1 MNPTSLIQTLAPVL
15 FTIEIAL
22 YVLLGGLG
30 MAGLVLFVWRWN
42 AISAASGDAD
52 KWRALLSKDLDK
64 GANLDHLQVTIED
77 ERTLP
82 GRVVKLGKENI
93 GLSPEALEKVYEVQ
107 ESAERRHLETGV
119 SFLGTVGANAPFLGL
134 TGTVLGILIAFNK
147 FAQAGGKG
155 STEVM
160 VAIARALVATAL
172 GLIIAIPAVVAFNI
186 LKNRIKILLDR
197 SREVRGL
204 VVARSLNAAAKES

>member
-30 MAGLVLFVWRWN
+30 LAGLVLFIWRWN
-42 AISAASGDAD
+42 SISAATGDAD

-64 GANLDHLQVTIED
+64 GANLDHITVTVEE

-93 GLSPEALEKVYEVQ
+93 GLSPEALEKVYDVQ
-107 ESAERRHLETGV
+107 ESTERRHLETGV

>member
-1 MNPTSLIQTLAPVL
+1 MNPTSMIQTLAPVL

-22 YVLLGGLG
+22 YALLIGLG
-30 MAGLVLFVWRWN
+30 VTGIVLFIWRWK
-42 AISAASGDAD
+42 ALSVAQGDAA
-52 KWRALLSKDLDK
+52 KWKTLLMQNLSKGDS
-64 GANLDHLQVTIED
+64 LDHIAVTIEE

-82 GRVVKLGKENI
+82 GRVVKLGKESA

-107 ESAERRHLETGV
+107 ESAERRHLESGV

-155 STEVM
+155 STDVM
-160 VAIARALVATAL
+160 VAIARALIATAL
-172 GLIIAIPAVVAFNI
+172 GLIVAIPAVIAFNI
-186 LKNRIKILLDR
+186 LKNRIKKILDG

-204 VVARSLNAAAKES
+204 VVARSLNAAAKEK

>member
-15 FTIEIAL
+15 FTVEIAL
-22 YVLLGGLG
+22 YAILGGLG
-30 MAGLVLFVWRWN
+30 LTGLVLFVWRWN
-42 AISAASGDAD
+42 AISAATGDAD
-52 KWRALLSKDLDK
+52 KWRTVLSQGLSKGGDL
-64 GANLDHLQVTIED
+64 GHIHVTVED

-82 GRVVKLGKENI
+82 GRVVKLGKDNI
-93 GLSPEALEKVYEVQ
+93 GLSPEALEKVYDVQ
-107 ESAERRHLETGV
+107 ESTERRHLETGV

-172 GLIIAIPAVVAFNI
+172 GLMIAIPAVVAFNI

-204 VVARSLNAAAKES
+204 VVARSLNAAAKEV

>member
-15 FTIEIAL
+15 FTVEIAL
-22 YVLLGGLG
+22 YAILAGLG
-30 MAGLVLFVWRWN
+30 LAGLVLFVWRWN
-42 AISAASGDAD
+42 AISKATGDAD
-52 KWRALLSKDLDK
+52 KWRVLLSKDLDK
-64 GANLDHLQVTIED
+64 GANLDHIAVSVED

-107 ESAERRHLETGV
+107 ESTERRNLETGV

-204 VVARSLNAAAKES
+204 VVARSLNAAAKEV

>member
-30 MAGLVLFVWRWN
+30 LVGLVLFVWRWN
-42 AISAASGDAD
+42 VISKAAGDAD

-64 GANLDHLQVTIED
+64 GANLDHIAVTVED

-93 GLSPEALEKVYEVQ
+93 GLSPEA
-107 ESAERRHLETGV
+107 
-119 SFLGTVGANAPFLGL
+119 
-134 TGTVLGILIAFNK
+134 
-147 FAQAGGKG
+147 
-155 STEVM
+155 
-160 VAIARALVATAL
+160 
-172 GLIIAIPAVVAFNI
+172 
-186 LKNRIKILLDR
+186 
-197 SREVRGL
+197 
-204 VVARSLNAAAKES
+204 

>member
-1 MNPTSLIQTLAPVL
+1 MNANFIGTFAPVL

-22 YVLLGGLG
+22 YVLLVGLG
-30 MAGLVLFVWRWN
+30 ITGLVLFVWRWK
-42 AISAASGDAD
+42 ALSVAQGDAEKWKTLLSANLASGTS
-52 KWRALLSKDLDK
+52 LE
-64 GANLDHLQVTIED
+64 HIQVTVEE
-77 ERTLP
+77 ERTYP
-82 GRVVKLGKENI
+82 GRVVKLGKQSA

-107 ESAERRHLETGV
+107 ESAERRSLESGV

-160 VAIARALVATAL
+160 VAIARALIATSL

-186 LKNRIKILLDR
+186 LKNRIRQIMDS

-204 VVARSLNAAAKES
+204 VVARSLNAAAKEK

>member
-15 FTIEIAL
+15 FTVEIAL
-22 YVLLGGLG
+22 YAILAGLG
-30 MAGLVLFVWRWN
+30 LTGLVLFVWRWN
-42 AISAASGDAD
+42 VITKATGDAD
-52 KWRALLSKDLDK
+52 KWRSVLSQGLSKGGDL
-64 GANLDHLQVTIED
+64 GHVTVSAED

-93 GLSPEALEKVYEVQ
+93 GLSPEALEKVYDVQ
-107 ESAERRHLETGV
+107 ESTERRHLETGV

-172 GLIIAIPAVVAFNI
+172 GLVIAIPAVVAFNI

-204 VVARSLNAAAKES
+204 VVARSLNAAAKEV

>member
-15 FTIEIAL
+15 FTVEIAL
-22 YVLLGGLG
+22 YAVLAGLG
-30 MAGLVLFVWRWN
+30 LAGLVLFVWRWN
-42 AISAASGDAD
+42 AISAATGDAD
-52 KWRALLSKDLDK
+52 KWRTLLSQGLSKGGDL
-64 GANLDHLQVTIED
+64 GHVQVSVED

-107 ESAERRHLETGV
+107 ESTERRHLETGV

>member
-1 MNPTSLIQTLAPVL
+1 MNANFIGTFAPVL

-22 YVLLGGLG
+22 YALLVVLGVT
-30 MAGLVLFVWRWN
+30 GLVLFIWRWKTL
-42 AISAASGDAD
+42 SVAAGDAA
-52 KWRALLSKDLDK
+52 KWKKLLSENLSS
-64 GANLDHLQVTIED
+64 GASLDHIQVTVEE

-82 GRVVKLGKENI
+82 GRVVKLGKDSQ

-107 ESAERRHLETGV
+107 ESAEKRHLESGV

-147 FAQAGGKG
+147 FAEAGGKG

-172 GLIIAIPAVVAFNI
+172 GLIIAIPAVVAFNV
-186 LKNRIKILLDR
+186 LKNRIRTILDG

-204 VVARSLNAAAKES
+204 VVARSLNAAAKEK

>member
-30 MAGLVLFVWRWN
+30 LAGLVLFIWRWN
-42 AISAASGDAD
+42 SISAATGDAD

-64 GANLDHLQVTIED
+64 GANLDHITVTVEE

-93 GLSPEALEKVYEVQ
+93 GLSPEALEKVYDVQ
-107 ESAERRHLETGV
+107 ESTERRHLETGV

-172 GLIIAIPAVVAFNI
+172 GLMIAIPAVVAFNI

-204 VVARSLNAAAKES
+204 VVARSLNAAAKEV

>member
-1 MNPTSLIQTLAPVL
+1 MNPTSMIQTFAPVL

-22 YVLLGGLG
+22 YALLVGLG
-30 MAGLVLFVWRWN
+30 VTGIVLFIWRWKSLSV
-42 AISAASGDAD
+42 ARGDAA
-52 KWRALLSKDLDK
+52 KWKTLLMQDLSKGDS
-64 GANLDHLQVTIED
+64 LDHITVTVEE

-82 GRVVKLGKENI
+82 GRVVKLGKESQ

-107 ESAERRHLETGV
+107 ESAERRHLESGV

-155 STEVM
+155 STDVM

-186 LKNRIKILLDR
+186 LKNRIKMILDS

-204 VVARSLNAAAKES
+204 VVARSLNAAAKEK

>member
-1 MNPTSLIQTLAPVL
+1 MVQANFIGTLAPVL
-15 FTIEIAL
+15 FTIEIAI
-22 YVLLGGLG
+22 YALLAALG
-30 MAGLVLFVWRWN
+30 VAGLVIFVWRWK
-42 AISAASGDAD
+42 AISAAQGDSAKWIKILSAD
-52 KWRALLSKDLDK
+52 LRKPS
-64 GANLDHLQVTIED
+64 LDHVKVSPEE

-82 GRVVKLGKENI
+82 GRYVKLGVDNA
-93 GLSPEALEKVYEVQ
+93 GLSPEALEKLYDVQ
-107 ESAERRHLETGV
+107 ESAERRSLEPGV

-172 GLIIAIPAVVAFNI
+172 GLLVAIPAVVAFNM
-186 LKNRIKILLDR
+186 LQNRIKETLDR

-204 VVARSLNAAAKES
+204 VVARSLQAASKEP

>member
-1 MNPTSLIQTLAPVL
+1 MVQANFIGTLAPVL
-15 FTIEIAL
+15 FTIEIAI
-22 YVLLGGLG
+22 YALLAALG
-30 MAGLVLFVWRWN
+30 VAGLVIFVWRWK
-42 AISAASGDAD
+42 AISAAQGDSAKWIKILSAD
-52 KWRALLSKDLDK
+52 LRKPS
-64 GANLDHLQVTIED
+64 LDHVKVSPEE

-82 GRVVKLGKENI
+82 GRYVKLGVDNA
-93 GLSPEALEKVYEVQ
+93 GLSPEALEKLYDVQ
-107 ESAERRHLETGV
+107 ESAERRSLEPGV

-172 GLIIAIPAVVAFNI
+172 GLLVAIPAVVAFNM
-186 LKNRIKILLDR
+186 LKNRIKETLDR

-204 VVARSLNAAAKES
+204 VVARSLQAASKEP

>member
-30 MAGLVLFVWRWN
+30 LAGLVLFIWRWN
-42 AISAASGDAD
+42 SISAATGDAD

-64 GANLDHLQVTIED
+64 GANLDHITVTVEE

-93 GLSPEALEKVYEVQ
+93 GLSPEALEKVYDVQ
-107 ESAERRHLETGV
+107 ESTERRHLETGV

-172 GLIIAIPAVVAFNI
+172 GLIIAIPAVVAFNV